1 MIVFK
6 YTKTD
11 GAEFLAHLDMLRH
24 LNKILRRANV
34 PTEYSKGFNPRMSIY
49 MSAPIGVGITS
60 HAEFCLVETSM
71 QANEFLTEFNKYTI
85 KGVKCSFAIATTKK
99 VSVAGLINRA
109 TYRVQGLEKFD
120 EKEILKSSEFYF
132 TNKKG
137 ERKEIRQKI
146 YNLCWEENDL
156 IATLAFGNDGL
167 RPDFFAKELVAL
179 YGGEV
184 LSVTKISAHVD
195 EKTFENYLSE
205 KVQEGQL

>member
-6 YTKTD
+6 YTKVD
-11 GAEFLAHLDMLRH
+11 GAEYLAHLDMLRH

-34 PTEYSKGFNPRMSIY
+34 PTSYSKGFNPRMSIY

-60 HAEFCLVETSM
+60 LAEFCLVETEM
-71 QANEFLTEFNKYTI
+71 NANDFLTEFNKYTI
-85 KGVKCSFAIATTKK
+85 NGVKCNFAINTTKK

-109 TYRVQGLEKFD
+109 TYRIEGVNKFN
-120 EKEILKSSEFYF
+120 EEELLKSTEFYF

-137 ERKEIRQKI
+137 ERKEVRQKI
-146 YNLCWEENDL
+146 FDLSWDNNNL

-167 RPDFFAKELVAL
+167 RPDFFAKELIAMH
-179 YGGEV
+179 GGE
-184 LSVTKISAHVD
+184 LRAVTKLNAHVD
-195 EKTFENYLSE
+195 EKTFEKYLCD